1 MFFFEKKNQK
11 TFGNWSR
18 AVASD
23 EPDSAGCAIF
33 RTMSTEPLRPEDFAT
48 LYRQAFEDFG
58 ASALWSSRPVRD
70 PTPEDAMAI
79 TRTLRFEGDLRARQL
94 AEQIEHACRN
104 PPR

>member
-1 MFFFEKKNQK
+1 M
-11 TFGNWSR
+11 
-18 AVASD
+18 
-23 EPDSAGCAIF
+23 
-33 RTMSTEPLRPEDFAT
+33 
-48 LYRQAFEDFG
+48 
-58 ASALWSSRPVRD
+58 RD